1 VIHNP
6 TFKNS
11 RGKLKGGKK
20 ILLHLLLQMKV
31 LKLNSCYPIDIN
43 IIVSVTT
50 VINTRVYATFESIS
64 RFYRPLLF

>member
-1 VIHNP
+1 
-6 TFKNS
+6 
-11 RGKLKGGKK
+11 
-20 ILLHLLLQMKV
+20 MKV